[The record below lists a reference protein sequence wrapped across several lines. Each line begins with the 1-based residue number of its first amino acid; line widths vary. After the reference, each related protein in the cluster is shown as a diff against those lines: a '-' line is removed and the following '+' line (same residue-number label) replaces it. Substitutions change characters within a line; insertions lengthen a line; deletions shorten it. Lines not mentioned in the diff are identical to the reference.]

1 MRYLKQRPLVLGLII
16 SIAIAVPVL
25 SGILIYNWWTTPL
38 GPPLGISDTS
48 LVDQETYQ
56 VSGLTLTENPQI
68 TISPTETAAPTM
80 TPYPTATPAPLAMCG
95 GPDNLTIL
103 VTGVDSGSYIYGLS
117 DAIRLVWVD
126 FVNGKITILPLPRD
140 LWVDIPVSIPGVTKD
155 ITPGKLNQAYFYGSP
170 GMGYYKEDDQSPGLL
185 AKTLNFNFNVIV
197 DRYFSVN
204 TRIFRQMVDQVG
216 GIDVNLP
223 KNVYGHHLDDP
234 VVYLRAGEHHLNGKQ
249 AEMVA
254 RHRTLIGDFG
264 RMKNQTV
271 LLKAFVKKLLS
282 PQEIKELPELIEI
295 YQDNVLMDF
304 SPSDISKLIC
314 LISKID
320 LVEDV
325 TFVNFPKD
333 LVTEENIYDKVHKY
347 KAAALTYDINEIRL
361 LLAKLRL
368 GIWP

>member
-1 MRYLKQRPLVLGLII
+1 MRYLKQRPFMMGLLI
-16 SIAIAVPVL
+16 SVVIAVPVL
-25 SGILIYNWWTTPL
+25 GGMLVYNWWVTPL
-38 GPPLGISDTS
+38 GPPLGVSDTT
-48 LVDQETYQ
+48 LVDQETFQ
-56 VSGLTLTENPQI
+56 ATGPTPSENLQI
-68 TISPTETAAPTM
+68 VISPPETAVPTT
-80 TPYPTATPAPLAMCG
+80 TPFQTATPAPLAMCG
-95 GPDNLTIL
+95 GPDNLTFL
-103 VTGVDSGSYIYGLS
+103 VTGVDSGNYIYGLS
-117 DAIRLVWVD
+117 DAIRIVWVD

-170 GMGYYKEDDQSPGLL
+170 GMGYYQEEDQSPGLL
-185 AKTLNFNFNVIV
+185 AKTLQFNFNLIAE
-197 DRYFSVN
+197 RYFSVN
-204 TRIFRQMVDQVG
+204 TRIFRQMVDQIG

-223 KNVYGHHLDDP
+223 RNVYRHHFDEP
-234 VVYLRAGEHHLNGKQ
+234 VLYLRAGEYHLSGKQ
-249 AEMVA
+249 TEMVA

-264 RMKNQTV
+264 RMNNQTV

-282 PQEIKELPELIEI
+282 PQGIKELPELIDI

-325 TFVNFPKD
+325 TFVSFPKD
-333 LVTEENIYDKVHKY
+333 LVTEEKIYDEVHDY
-347 KAAALTYDINEIRL
+347 NAYALTYDINEIRL

-368 GIWP
+368 GFLP

>member
-1 MRYLKQRPLVLGLII
+1 MRYLKQRPLMLGLII
-16 SIAIAVPVL
+16 SIAVAVPVM
-25 SGILIYNWWTTPL
+25 GGMLIYNWWSTPL
-38 GPPLGISDTS
+38 GPPLGI
-48 LVDQETYQ
+48 LETDQ
-56 VSGLTLTENPQI
+56 VSGITPTENPQI
-68 TISPTETAAPTM
+68 TISPPETAAPTM
-80 TPYPTATPAPLAMCG
+80 TPFPTGTPAPSAMCG

-103 VTGVDSGSYIYGLS
+103 VMGVDSGNYIYGLS

-126 FVNGKITILPLPRD
+126 FVYGKITILPLPRD

-170 GMGYYKEDDQSPGLL
+170 GMGYYQEEDQSPGLL
-185 AKTLNFNFNVIV
+185 ANTLHFNFNVIV
-197 DRYFSVN
+197 ERYFSVN

-216 GIDVNLP
+216 GIDVTLP
-223 KNVYGHHLDDP
+223 RNVYRHHFDEP
-234 VVYLRAGEHHLNGKQ
+234 VLYLKAGDYHLSGKQ

-264 RMKNQTV
+264 RMNNQTV

-282 PQEIKELPELIEI
+282 PQGIKEIPELIEI

-314 LISKID
+314 LTSKID

-325 TFVNFPKD
+325 AFVSFPKD
-333 LVTEENIYDKVHKY
+333 LVTEGKIYDKVHDY
-347 KAAALTYDINEIRL
+347 DAYALTYDVNEIRL

-368 GIWP
+368 GFWP